1 MTITSSTYLPRDAHQ
16 PRGAPALVCD
26 LRHRPAPS
34 PGLCHHHESAAG
46 NPRGRHQLHQL
57 RQLARGGH
65 DCGVS
70 RNHPGADREQ
80 RRRRAPGGRLPPLP
94 GADVRSGPRAAK
106 SAPGGFHSRRELR
119 IFWANISG
127 RVFSGAGAGS
137 RWKYPA
143 RDRQHP
149 PGSVSNKVLGAHRF
163 QPQHCHHRTLR
174 GPQSPTR
181 AYGHGSVPAGTRG
194 CPGERSRPGQPRLHR
209 QQLRGCTLGPS
220 GRYPGPGPHRRTFH
234 RPQPVSLGPT

>member
-1 MTITSSTYLPRDAHQ
+1 M
-16 PRGAPALVCD
+16 
-26 LRHRPAPS
+26 RPP
-34 PGLCHHHESAAG
+34 SAA
-46 NPRGRHQLHQL
+46 PTAAARTWWL
-57 RQLARGGH
+57 RL
-65 DCGVS
+65 
-70 RNHPGADREQ
+70 
-80 RRRRAPGGRLPPLP
+80 RRFSQP
-94 GADVRSGPRAAK
+94 
-106 SAPGGFHSRRELR
+106 SRRGPGTAAAPCTGRTPTATARSRCPQWTPSGEVRTGRFPLTPGVR

-163 QPQHCHHRTLR
+163 QPQHCHHRTPR
-174 GPQSPTR
+174 GPQPPTR
-181 AYGHGSVPAGTRG
+181 AYGHGSFPAGTRG
-194 CPGERSRPGQPRLHR
+194 RPGERSRPGQPGLHR